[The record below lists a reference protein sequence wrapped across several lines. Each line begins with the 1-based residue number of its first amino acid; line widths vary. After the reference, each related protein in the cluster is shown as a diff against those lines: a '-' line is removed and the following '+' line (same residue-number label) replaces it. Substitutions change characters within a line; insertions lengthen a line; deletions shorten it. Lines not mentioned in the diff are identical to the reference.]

1 MAAQTDPQYRQMAE
15 AALGYAR
22 NEFKDELAALKKEN
36 AALKRKTKKSAGHG
50 HGPVVEENENDS
62 TLILALQRGRALAL
76 FLAMLSCTTAILEGY
91 EETLAAHVSLS
102 FFVPFLI
109 GHGGNCGGMS
119 VGAVISAIARGKA
132 QTPQVKTR
140 LALREIVAGF
150 CVALQL
156 AALAAA
162 TLHFIGLDRG
172 LSLVVVV
179 SLSAITALGAVCG
192 SVVPLLFDY
201 MGLDA
206 ATVAPPA
213 VTTLID
219 ALGIVIYLTVAQL
232 VLDVAPHD
240 HGGAAAATAAV
251 HNAIEDV
258 AQAAGAAAAGE
269 L

>member
-1 MAAQTDPQYRQMAE
+1 MAAASAMSYRLVLLVAF
-15 AALGYAR
+15 AVLGG
-22 NEFKDELAALKKEN
+22 F
-36 AALKRKTKKSAGHG
+36 
-50 HGPVVEENENDS
+50 
-62 TLILALQRGRALAL
+62 L
-76 FLAMLSCTTAILEGY
+76 FGY
-91 EETLAAHVSLS
+91 DT
-102 FFVPFLI
+102 
-109 GHGGNCGGMS
+109 G
-119 VGAVISAIARGKA
+119 
-132 QTPQVKTR
+132 
-140 LALREIVAGF
+140 
-150 CVALQL
+150 
-156 AALAAA
+156 
-162 TLHFIGLDRG
+162 
-172 LSLVVVV
+172 VV
-179 SLSAITALGAVCG
+179 SGASVYVQRDLGLTDGEVEAFVSITVGFAALGAVCG

-251 HNAIEDV
+251 HNVIEDV